1 MTINTP
7 LFILTYFLTY
17 HYIFLYKFFFLCGIN
32 NNNLKNNGMS
42 GTVNVHSE
50 YAQEIARMARNK
62 ENKVFL
68 NSSVYH
74 ALIILKE
81 LIRNAESSVMILC
94 GSMCD
99 PIIYQDEE
107 YLSVVEGFLNKMK
120 DAAQEKKTVLRVLFD
135 SYNPAFEQSRIAQI
149 LRNPEYKGLVEIKK
163 LKSNYKHIYLDG
175 KPVHLAVADN
185 TAYRIETDLV
195 NRMAWGNFGDATKA
209 ERYANG
215 LLAYFNSN
223 KYTDSVA

>member
-1 MTINTP
+1 
-7 LFILTYFLTY
+7 
-17 HYIFLYKFFFLCGIN
+17 
-32 NNNLKNNGMS
+32 MS

-120 DAAQEKKTVLRVLFD
+120 DVACVEEPVLRVLFD
-135 SYNPAFEQSRIAQI
+135 SYNPVFEQSRIAQI
-149 LRNPEYKGLVEIKK
+149 LKKPEYSGLVEIRK
-163 LKSNYKHIYLDG
+163 LKSAYKHIYLDS

-195 NRMAWGNFGDATKA
+195 NRMAWGNFNDVEKA
-209 ERYANG
+209 RRYAFG
-215 LLAYFNSN
+215 LLTYFNN
-223 KYTDSVA
+223 HKYTESVA